1 MSLQYAEI
9 RVTRPST
16 LKSVRE
22 KYFPTNKVI
31 TILIINLNLKLCVFS
46 INSSV
51 TILLLLLV
59 LLEQEQEQ
67 EQYHAVDDI
76 EYEEMRF
83 HHFRYYP
90 VVVVDK

>member
-51 TILLLLLV
+51 TILLLVLV
-59 LLEQEQEQ
+59 LLEQEQ

>member
-51 TILLLLLV
+51 TILLLLLLPV
-59 LLEQEQEQ
+59 LLGQEQ

-76 EYEEMRF
+76 GYEEMRF

-90 VVVVDK
+90 VVIVEK

>member
-51 TILLLLLV
+51 TILLLLLLV
-59 LLEQEQEQ
+59 LLEQEQ

>member
-9 RVTRPST
+9 RVTRRST

-51 TILLLLLV
+51 TILLLVLV
-59 LLEQEQEQ
+59 LPEQEQ

>member
-31 TILIINLNLKLCVFS
+31 TILILIINLNLKLCVFS

-51 TILLLLLV
+51 TILLLVLV
-59 LLEQEQEQ
+59 LLEQEQ

-76 EYEEMRF
+76 GYEEMRF

>member
-67 EQYHAVDDI
+67 YHAVDDI

>member
-1 MSLQYAEI
+1 MSLQYAEV

-51 TILLLLLV
+51 TILLLVLV
-59 LLEQEQEQ
+59 LLEQEQ

-76 EYEEMRF
+76 GYEEMRF
-83 HHFRYYP
+83 HHVRYYH